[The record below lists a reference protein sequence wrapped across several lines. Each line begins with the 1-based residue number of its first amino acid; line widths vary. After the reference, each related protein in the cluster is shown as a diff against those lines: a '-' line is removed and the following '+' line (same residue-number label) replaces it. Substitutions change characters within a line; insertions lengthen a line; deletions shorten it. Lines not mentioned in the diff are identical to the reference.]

1 MKKILKYLG
10 IIVLIVLVLLLAY
23 IIYLFASYHRI
34 PDNQPLQVEQTKE
47 SISSGDTLTTEK
59 EYSALTYNIGFGA
72 YTPDFS
78 FFMDGGKSSWA
89 KSKESV
95 KKTVQSAGE
104 RTGWRVIFSSLILPG
119 VTMWTSIQS
128 SRKRFQVII
137 PYLHRIMI
145 PLFSSTH

>member
-1 MKKILKYLG
+1 MKKGMKKILKYLG

-72 YTPDFS
+72 YTRISAFS
-78 FFMDGGKSSWA
+78 WMV
-89 KSKESV
+89 ENP
-95 KKTVQSAGE
+95 
-104 RTGWRVIFSSLILPG
+104 PG
-119 VTMWTSIQS
+119 PKV
-128 SRKRFQVII
+128 RKV
-137 PYLHRIMI
+137 
-145 PLFSSTH
+145 